1 MGSPSFDRSSSNPR
15 LPPAEGLIAR
25 CVTPQPSVGPCDGP
39 TWIPIKHRRHPVST
53 ATEPRRL
60 FGLSQSHPAFLP
72 LRFPSPS
79 PGALQ
84 SPGFSTLGLCRF
96 LFSLLPPS
104 SAFLPIAANPR
115 GFRRSASS
123 SSPSS
128 PSSPWPGVRALGI
141 RWVPCLTESP
151 ASQPTMA
158 LRQGPSIL
166 FVGCD
171 PRQPPISSAA
181 YGINLTRCR
190 RLGLRLASFPRDGVR
205 SRRSHH
211 HRDLCVRARCRPS
224 TTGSP
229 PKSGRPRRCGCPPP
243 P

>member
-1 MGSPSFDRSSSNPR
+1 MRHPPAIRRSLRRADLDSNQAPQAPRQYGYGAPTLVRPITISPGFSPS
-15 LPPAEGLIAR
+15 
-25 CVTPQPSVGPCDGP
+25 
-39 TWIPIKHRRHPVST
+39 PV
-53 ATEPRRL
+53 P
-60 FGLSQSHPAFLP
+60 
-72 LRFPSPS
+72 FPPS